1 MSSNG
6 AIDNN
11 PLDSEPTCIIVG
23 EGVVVCLG
31 SQILWCKSKIIYSI
45 CSMCI
50 ILVVSNTA
58 IELQRDD
65 NKSTRGDL
73 EDL

>member
-1 MSSNG
+1 
-6 AIDNN
+6 
-11 PLDSEPTCIIVG
+11 
-23 EGVVVCLG
+23 
-31 SQILWCKSKIIYSI
+31 
-45 CSMCI
+45 MCI